1 MHQLENH
8 ILYIKINSLML
19 YYKTVNNLL
28 KEVLLQLMAA
38 KAFENFRLVGGT
50 SLSLQ
55 IGHRESID
63 IDLFSDVEYGAIDF
77 DAIEKYLVTNYKY
90 VDHLSTIISG
100 IGKSYLIGEHKDN
113 SLKLDIFYT
122 DTFIQDNI
130 IVDSIRMATIE
141 EIIAMKLDVVQRGG
155 RKKDFWD
162 VHELFEKYS
171 LNEMLD
177 LHKQRY
183 PYTHDSDLIIE
194 NFTDFSIADD
204 EFNPICFKGK
214 YWEFIK
220 EDIEEIIMKY
230 KTP

>member
-1 MHQLENH
+1 
-8 ILYIKINSLML
+8 ML

-28 KEVLLQLMAA
+28 KEGLLQLMAA
-38 KAFENFRLVGGT
+38 KEFENFRLVGGT

-63 IDLFSDVEYGAIDF
+63 IDLFSDAEYGEIDF
-77 DAIEKYLVTNYKY
+77 DNIENYLETNFKYI
-90 VDHLSTIISG
+90 DHLSNIIPG
-100 IGKSYLIGEHKDN
+100 MGKSYLIGEDKDN

-122 DTFIQDNI
+122 DKFIQPIYLEDN
-130 IVDSIRMATIE
+130 IRMATIE

-162 VHELFEKYS
+162 LHELFENYS
-171 LNEMLD
+171 LTQMLD
-177 LHKQRY
+177 LHEQRY
-183 PYTHDSDLIIE
+183 PYTHDRDLIIQ
-194 NFTDFSIADD
+194 NFTNFSIADD

-220 EDIEEIIMKY
+220 EDIEEIIMQHKR
-230 KTP
+230 